1 MSHPRRIS
9 TMVGTAI
16 AATLAALVLVP
27 ASAQAQTLEYVAL
40 GDSYASGV
48 GTRDYIDDGSDCSR
62 SEAAYPSLLAAELGA
77 DLTFAAC
84 SGATTT
90 DLIDGQLDG
99 LSSSTDLVTVT
110 VGGNDTGWASVVQQC
125 VYPAP
130 LTCDEEIDEAERYIE
145 EDLPGRLAAAY
156 DAITAAAPNADV
168 IVLGYPRLFNGEEC
182 NIITRISPEEQA
194 RLNTAADLL
203 AEAVGTTAAAHG
215 LRHLDMRDAF
225 DGHAICDDTEWLNG
239 ISWPIAES
247 YHPNAAG
254 QSDGYFAELSAAV

>member
-1 MSHPRRIS
+1 MSYPRRIS
-9 TMVGTAI
+9 TLVGTTI
-16 AATLAALVLVP
+16 AAALAALVLVP
-27 ASAQAQTLEYVAL
+27 ASAQAQTTEYVAL

-90 DLIDGQLDG
+90 DLIENQLGG
-99 LSSSTDLVTVT
+99 LSPSTDLVTVT
-110 VGGNDTGWASVVQQC
+110 IGGNDTGWASVVQQC

-130 LTCDEEIDEAERYIE
+130 LTCDEQIDEAERYIQ
-145 EDLPGRLAAAY
+145 EDLPGRLDAAY
-156 DAITAAAPNADV
+156 TAIASAAPNAEI

-194 RLNTAADLL
+194 QLNDAADLL
-203 AEAVGTTAAAHG
+203 AETIGATAASHG

-225 DGHAICDDTEWLNG
+225 TGHAICDDVEWLNG

-247 YHPNAAG
+247 YHPNVDG
-254 QSDGYFAELSAAV
+254 QRDGYFAALAAAV